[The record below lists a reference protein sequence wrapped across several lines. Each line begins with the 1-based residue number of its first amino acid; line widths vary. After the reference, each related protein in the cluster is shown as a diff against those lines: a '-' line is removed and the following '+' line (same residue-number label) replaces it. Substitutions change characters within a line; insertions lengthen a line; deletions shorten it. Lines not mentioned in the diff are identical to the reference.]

1 MKKIA
6 LGLLAMLLLFTSA
19 ACAKP
24 FEKAVDGPRLLVG
37 EVASYGDYALQP
49 YFFETF
55 LDLLTEKLQSTGKF
69 RMAFRPTP
77 SASAQDTDAAAFA
90 RVHMD
95 AIARGHQY
103 RREMA
108 GVNLIRFA
116 DALMGKA
123 YYQDETRAL
132 AWRKQQDAPYHLSP
146 DACAAARELGTRYG
160 ADYLLFCD
168 MYDVNI
174 ALNRSLFNAKVS
186 DIEMRAKEI
195 HSDMNYY
202 LVHARTG
209 RVFEGHNEAV
219 KRGQIIN
226 ILIGKYGKG
235 FTVEQML
242 HCVLDTQA
250 KKTVEKVSTVG
261 LHRIGRPEKETSHEN
276 DV

>member
-1 MKKIA
+1 MKKLTLWIA
-6 LGLLAMLLLFTSA
+6 AGLLLCASVA
-19 ACAKP
+19 YAKP
-24 FEKAVDGPRLLVG
+24 FGKTPGAPGVLIG

-55 LDLLTEKLQSTGKF
+55 LDLLTEKLQDTRKF
-69 RMAFRPTP
+69 RVESRRMTAPDIPDDEAGIFSRI
-77 SASAQDTDAAAFA
+77 
-90 RVHMD
+90 HMD

-108 GVNLIRFA
+108 GVHMIRYA

-123 YYQDETRAL
+123 YYQNEARAL
-132 AWRKQQDAPYHLSP
+132 AWRKQADAPYSLSP
-146 DACAAARELGTRYG
+146 EVRGAAQEIGEIYG
-160 ADYLLFCD
+160 VEYLVFCD

-202 LVHARTG
+202 LVHTRTG
-209 RVFEGHNEAV
+209 RVFEGHNEMV

-226 ILIGKYGKG
+226 ILIDKYGKG

-242 HCVLDTQA
+242 HCVLETQA
-250 KKTVEKVSTVG
+250 KKTADRIAGTG
-261 LHRIGRPEKETSHEN
+261 LKSLGRPAEEAANEG
-276 DV
+276 DL